1 MLGFPLGI
9 RLADLIFPLSLCHHL
24 DFCFHIAVAGRAGD
38 MLSMMA
44 VEKPAA
50 LQQLPTE
57 LKEASKALIF
67 FAIPLHLPAP
77 FPQPHTLK
85 SQTTMGFMK
94 QSFQRKNPARNM
106 ETVGRNKYILLFPG
120 IAHYLSVRIPYFPT
134 SLASSARGRQ
144 GAWCYIFILKG
155 DSFPHKCF
163 EEDV

>member
-1 MLGFPLGI
+1 MLGFPLGL
-9 RLADLIFPLSLCHHL
+9 RLADMIFPLSLCHHL

-38 MLSMMA
+38 MLSTMA

-85 SQTTMGFMK
+85 SQTTTGFMK
-94 QSFQRKNPARNM
+94 Q
-106 ETVGRNKYILLFPG
+106 EFPEEK
-120 IAHYLSVRIPYFPT
+120 
-134 SLASSARGRQ
+134 SSKKHGNS
-144 GAWCYIFILKG
+144 GK
-155 DSFPHKCF
+155 K
-163 EEDV
+163 